1 MLTIK
6 QEIDFNDLKDMV
18 WSGAVDTI
26 QRVEDEQKEEE
37 LMNLLNEIFFEQQ
50 PDMTEVNDYLWI
62 DSDYIYECL
71 DISFDEE
78 DDSEDIPLF

>member
-26 QRVEDEQKEEE
+26 QRVEDEQKQDS
-37 LMNLLNEIFFEQQ
+37 LMNLLNEVFFEEQ
-50 PDMTEVNDYLWI
+50 PDMTEVNDYLWFES
-62 DSDYIYECL
+62 DSIYEYL
-71 DISFDEE
+71 DISSDEDE
-78 DDSEDIPLF
+78 